1 MLFFLEALLSSVNKL
16 SNFSQSVVLSYFVL
30 LPLRSPLLFAKF
42 LGGHC
47 EKRTRK
53 KKSLP
58 TNPCVWRCLKVCKKS
73 LEEQRNI
80 PSEERRIRCFDR
92 WSKLDAKRN
101 LLPSYRIVPSLPA
114 LFMSGEGTY
123 IWNLRHHMSFYELLM
138 IRVFIF

>member
-1 MLFFLEALLSSVNKL
+1 M
-16 SNFSQSVVLSYFVL
+16 
-30 LPLRSPLLFAKF
+30 LPLRSLLLFAKL
-42 LGGHC
+42 LGGIV
-47 EKRTRK
+47 KKNK
-53 KKSLP
+53 KKEIFADKSMRMKMSQGL
-58 TNPCVWRCLKVCKKS
+58 KKS
-73 LEEQRNI
+73 LEEQKNI

>member
-1 MLFFLEALLSSVNKL
+1 MN
-16 SNFSQSVVLSYFVL
+16 
-30 LPLRSPLLFAKF
+30 
-42 LGGHC
+42 
-47 EKRTRK
+47 K
-53 KKSLP
+53 KKAFFADKSMRMKMSQGL
-58 TNPCVWRCLKVCKKS
+58 KKS
-73 LEEQRNI
+73 LEEQKNI

>member
-1 MLFFLEALLSSVNKL
+1 MRMKM
-16 SNFSQSVVLSYFVL
+16 SQGL
-30 LPLRSPLLFAKF
+30 
-42 LGGHC
+42 
-47 EKRTRK
+47 
-53 KKSLP
+53 
-58 TNPCVWRCLKVCKKS
+58 KKS
-73 LEEQRNI
+73 LEEQKNI

-138 IRVFIF
+138 IRVFIFRFVSHGWKVKIKEKRFAAAIFIIKQTPRLFCS